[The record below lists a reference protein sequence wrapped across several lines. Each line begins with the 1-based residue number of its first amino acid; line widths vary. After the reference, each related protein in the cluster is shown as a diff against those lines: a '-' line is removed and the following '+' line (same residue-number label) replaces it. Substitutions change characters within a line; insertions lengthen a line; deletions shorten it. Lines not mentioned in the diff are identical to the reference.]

1 MPCQRAPDPR
11 IRLGSGTD
19 PSQASPAWIQFPR
32 VAGQPWIH
40 GSKVA
45 QSTLDPWPPHLP
57 PAPERPKLG
66 LVQAPNLGHATNQ
79 PLKHTRA
86 PPQPESCKK
95 TTRIPELVI
104 FLKINSTPRKAPG
117 WIQADPSGSKLLRRG
132 SKLRIQA
139 GPPRI
144 RGGGAHQF
152 AVPRGVQKSAWIR
165 YRLPAALTGPQR
177 AYGRRP

>member
-1 MPCQRAPDPR
+1 M
-11 IRLGSGTD
+11 
-19 PSQASPAWIQFPR
+19 
-32 VAGQPWIH
+32 
-40 GSKVA
+40 A

-104 FLKINSTPRKAPG
+104 FKKINSTPRKAPG

-139 GPPRI
+139 GPPRT
-144 RGGGAHQF
+144 RGGSAHQF

-165 YRLPAALTGPQR
+165 YRLPTHWHVLLVNFNLFCRKLETAPTTTHAFAPKATPPWPCRSPPTILSMT
-177 AYGRRP
+177 